1 MFEPTED
8 ELVARAMQ
16 SYFAVARKAGEVAQF
31 PSRYD
36 SGVEEVDQLSYVV
49 LRNGNGVLAVYR
61 VRNDGMLKRLK
72 RYPAAL
78 DEAWE
83 RVGQ

>member
-1 MFEPTED
+1 
-8 ELVARAMQ
+8 MQ
-16 SYFAVARKAGEVAQF
+16 SYFAAARKAGDAGPDF

-36 SGVEEVDQLSYVV
+36 SGVEEVEKLSYVV
-49 LRNGNGVLAVYR
+49 LRNSNRTLAVFR

-78 DEAWE
+78 DEAVMA
-83 RVGQ
+83 R